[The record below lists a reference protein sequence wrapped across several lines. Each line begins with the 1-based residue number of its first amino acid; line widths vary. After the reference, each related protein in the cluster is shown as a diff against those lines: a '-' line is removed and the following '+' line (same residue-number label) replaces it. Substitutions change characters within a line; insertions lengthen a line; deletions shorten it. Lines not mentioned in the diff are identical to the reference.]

1 MKIDF
6 MSFLSGIFFFYGLN
20 SLLGAIGI
28 GINLQSFIVPSAFS
42 QFANIIVGVVCI
54 LVAYFLVKGGKN

>member
-1 MKIDF
+1 
-6 MSFLSGIFFFYGLN
+6 MSFLSGIFFFYGLS

-28 GINLQSFIVPSAFS
+28 GINLQSFIVPPAFS
-42 QFANIIVGVVCI
+42 QFANIIVGIVCI